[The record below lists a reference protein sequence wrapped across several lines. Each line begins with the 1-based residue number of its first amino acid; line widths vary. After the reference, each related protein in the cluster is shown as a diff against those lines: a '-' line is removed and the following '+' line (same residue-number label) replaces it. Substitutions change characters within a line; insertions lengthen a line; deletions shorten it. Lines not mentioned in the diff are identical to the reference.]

1 MIKISELKEGDV
13 LVAGALEIKVIELL
27 RNCVIVESNSISYI
41 ISEDTLNQRKF
52 KLKQLVP
59 TPEKKYF
66 MGFEVREYPERP
78 IVEVSDYKLGVRNLR
93 RLIKVVENYVYCEDV
108 ASKSPCRWAL
118 IYRIP
123 ETKIVEP
130 TSSGTRE
137 GDGC

>member
-1 MIKISELKEGDV
+1 MIKISELKERDV

-52 KLKQLVP
+52 KLKQLVA

-78 IVEVSDYKLGVRNLR
+78 IVEVSDNGCDKHFM
-93 RLIKVVENYVYCEDV
+93 RLIEVHTDHVTCIDSENFPSHWDYV
-108 ASKSPCRWAL
+108 
-118 IYRIP
+118 YRIP

>member
-13 LVAGALEIKVIELL
+13 LKSGAVELTVL
-27 RNCVIVESNSISYI
+27 LNLGKAVVVEHEYKTLIY
-41 ISEDTLNQRKF
+41 SEKELNKAQYK
-52 KLKQLVP
+52 LVP
-59 TPEKKYF
+59 LTPEKKYF

-78 IVEVSDYKLGVRNLR
+78 IVEVNDYKGGVRNLR
-93 RLIKVVENYVYCEDV
+93 RLIKVVENFVYCEDV
-108 ASKSPCRWAL
+108 ASKSPCRWAF

-123 ETKIVEP
+123 ETIIVEP